1 MNKGLKLYIF
11 RLLKKGLIKD
21 KFTNVTFGKTTYNV
35 AKVNTS
41 WRDVDMNERT
51 IVDRIY
57 IERNG
62 IIVEPIKFGK
72 DNHCCIHLP
81 METRKKLQ

>member
-11 RLLKKGLIKD
+11 KLLKKGLIKD
-21 KFTNVTFGKTTYNV
+21 KFTAIRFGKTTYDV

-41 WRDVDMNERT
+41 WRDVDCNERT
-51 IVDRIY
+51 VVDRVY

-62 IIVEPIKFGK
+62 IIAEPIKFGK
-72 DNHCCIHLP
+72 DNHYSNHLP
-81 METRKKLQ
+81 IETRKNLF